1 MAAKNAPGT
10 PGWLGAVND
19 RTALALLLEHPV
31 LTRNRIGELSGL
43 SKPTASQIVSR
54 LEEAGLVYVSTQITG
69 GRGPHAAGYSV
80 RADRTIGVA
89 IDITATTIHAT
100 VADVSATEHP
110 IVSIPVAE
118 AHERSAINDIRSAID
133 AACTAANS
141 NPDVVRR
148 VLVGVQGSIDPRSDE
163 LSFAETLPGWPRT
176 GVRGHLEQE
185 LQINVAID
193 NDANLAAIAERTQG
207 ASAEEPGFALIWMG
221 NGLGVSIDQNG
232 ALLRGAAGGAG
243 EIGYLPV
250 PISAARIDPVAQD
263 LQDLMGGPTVS
274 RILRTNGV
282 PGRTL
287 DDRLAQLNSAPPEIR
302 TAVLTELAP
311 RIAHGVLPV
320 LAVLDPG
327 TIVLGGPTGMAG
339 GAVLAELVRTQIR
352 RTTRWS
358 PNVVATTIE
367 SHPVLRGA
375 RAALVAELRAS
386 LLDEVAAQVLSSTQ

>member
-80 RADRTIGVA
+80 RTDRALGVA
-89 IDITATTIHAT
+89 VDITATVIHST
-100 VADVSATEHP
+100 VADVSGTQHP
-110 IVSIPVAE
+110 IVSTPVAE
-118 AHERSAINDIRSAID
+118 AQDRSALSDIRSAIA
-133 AACTAANS
+133 AACSAAGSDPTA
-141 NPDVVRR
+141 VRR
-148 VLVGVQGSIDPRSDE
+148 VLVGVQGSIDPRTDE

-176 GVRGHLEQE
+176 GVRAHLEE
-185 LQINVAID
+185 GLQFTVGID
-193 NDANLAAIAERTQG
+193 NDANLAAVVERTQG
-207 ASAEEPGFALIWMG
+207 AGIEEAGFALIWMG

-250 PISAARIDPVAQD
+250 PITAARIDPVAQD

-287 DDRLAQLNSAPPEIR
+287 DDRLAQLSSAPPEIR
-302 TAVLTELAP
+302 TAVLAELAP

-339 GAVLAELVRTQIR
+339 GAALAELVRTQIR

-358 PNVVATTIE
+358 PDVVATTID

-375 RAALVAELRAS
+375 RDALVAELRAS
-386 LLDEVAAQVLSSTQ
+386 LLDEVAAPTL